1 MDEKE
6 INIPN
11 VSLKGKLNRQKGKK
25 KPNSL
30 GTDKNPKLMVEIENN
45 DHAIYKMSA

>member
-11 VSLKGKLNRQKGKK
+11 VSLKGKLNRQKGEKEAEQLRYGQK
-25 KPNSL
+25 SQ
-30 GTDKNPKLMVEIENN
+30 TDGRSRK
-45 DHAIYKMSA
+45 

>member
-11 VSLKGKLNRQKGKK
+11 VSLKGKLNRQKGEKEAEQLRYGQK
-25 KPNSL
+25 SQTEDRNRK
-30 GTDKNPKLMVEIENN
+30 
-45 DHAIYKMSA
+45 

>member
-11 VSLKGKLNRQKGKK
+11 VSLKGKIIKQKGEKV
-25 KPNSL
+25 SR
-30 GTDKNPKLMVEIENN
+30 T
-45 DHAIYKMSA
+45 A

>member
-11 VSLKGKLNRQKGKK
+11 VSLKGKMIKQKGEKAAEQLRYGQK
-25 KPNSL
+25 SQ
-30 GTDKNPKLMVEIENN
+30 TDGRNRK
-45 DHAIYKMSA
+45 

>member
-11 VSLKGKLNRQKGKK
+11 VSLKGKLNRQKGEKEAEQLRYGQK
-25 KPNSL
+25 SQTAGRNRK
-30 GTDKNPKLMVEIENN
+30 
-45 DHAIYKMSA
+45 

>member
-11 VSLKGKLNRQKGKK
+11 VSLKGKLNRQKGEKEAEQLRYGQK
-25 KPNSL
+25 SQTEGRNRK
-30 GTDKNPKLMVEIENN
+30 
-45 DHAIYKMSA
+45 

>member
-11 VSLKGKLNRQKGKK
+11 VSLKGKLNRQKGEKEAEQLRYGQK
-25 KPNSL
+25 QQ
-30 GTDKNPKLMVEIENN
+30 TDGNN
-45 DHAIYKMSA
+45 TK

>member
-11 VSLKGKLNRQKGKK
+11 VSLKGKLNRQKGEKEAEQLRYGQK
-25 KPNSL
+25 SQ
-30 GTDKNPKLMVEIENN
+30 TDGRDRK
-45 DHAIYKMSA
+45 

>member
-11 VSLKGKLNRQKGKK
+11 VNLKGKLNKQKGEQDAGQ
-25 KPNSL
+25 L
-30 GTDKNPKLMVEIENN
+30 RYGQKNQTEGRNRK
-45 DHAIYKMSA
+45 

>member
-11 VSLKGKLNRQKGKK
+11 VSLKGKMIRQKGEKEAEQLNGQK
-25 KPNSL
+25 SQ
-30 GTDKNPKLMVEIENN
+30 TDGRNRK
-45 DHAIYKMSA
+45 

>member
-11 VSLKGKLNRQKGKK
+11 VSLKGKLNRQKGEKEAEQLRYGQK
-25 KPNSL
+25 SQ
-30 GTDKNPKLMVEIENN
+30 TDGKNRK
-45 DHAIYKMSA
+45 

>member
-11 VSLKGKLNRQKGKK
+11 VSLKGKMIKQKGEKGAER
-25 KPNSL
+25 L
-30 GTDKNPKLMVEIENN
+30 GTDKNHKLMVEIENN
-45 DHAIYKMSA
+45 DHAIY

>member
-11 VSLKGKLNRQKGKK
+11 VSLKGKLNRQKGEKEAEQLRYGQQ
-25 KPNSL
+25 SQ
-30 GTDKNPKLMVEIENN
+30 TDGRNRK
-45 DHAIYKMSA
+45 